1 MRLFGSE
8 RISGIMTRLGMQ
20 ENDPIEHSWLNRSI
34 ETAQRRVEQ
43 HNFSIRKRT
52 LEYDDVMNK
61 QREVVYNFRSGV
73 LTNPDVHGYVLDV
86 IHDLV
91 LTQSEG
97 YMTSERDS
105 SPEDFSE
112 WILSVFPVPVTA
124 EELKTYA
131 GKPDEAAQF
140 VFQQVEEAYEI
151 KCSMENPEMLA
162 NMERYVMLHCIDTEW
177 QQYLR
182 SMDEL
187 RDAVRLRAYGQRDP
201 LVEYKREAFTL
212 FEDLMAR
219 IKLTISTGVFRSSTS
234 LQSMQNFMAQ
244 VRRPKRVQTQ
254 HAEVSLLA
262 TPSAQQATRV
272 APPQA
277 GDAFDKALA
286 RAESATQRGASG
298 DRQAPQ
304 PVVRDGEKI
313 GRNDPCHCGSGK
325 KFKKCCGKDY

>member
-1 MRLFGSE
+1 
-8 RISGIMTRLGMQ
+8 
-20 ENDPIEHSWLNRSI
+20 
-34 ETAQRRVEQ
+34 
-43 HNFSIRKRT
+43 
-52 LEYDDVMNK
+52 
-61 QREVVYNFRSGV
+61 
-73 LTNPDVHGYVLDV
+73 
-86 IHDLV
+86 
-91 LTQSEG
+91 
-97 YMTSERDS
+97 
-105 SPEDFSE
+105 
-112 WILSVFPVPVTA
+112 
-124 EELKTYA
+124 
-131 GKPDEAAQF
+131 
-140 VFQQVEEAYEI
+140 
-151 KCSMENPEMLA
+151 MLA

-286 RAESATQRGASG
+286 RAESATQREALG
-298 DRQAPQ
+298 DGQAPQ
-304 PVVRDGEKI
+304 PVVREGEKI